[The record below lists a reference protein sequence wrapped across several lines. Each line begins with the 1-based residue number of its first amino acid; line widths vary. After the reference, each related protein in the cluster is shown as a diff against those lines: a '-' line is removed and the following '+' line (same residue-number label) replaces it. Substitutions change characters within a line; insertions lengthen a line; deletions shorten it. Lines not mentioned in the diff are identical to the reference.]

1 MSSAPEP
8 HATVDSQ
15 PLSSCRARGRE
26 HGPNHCGAVLHDL
39 VRGRGCPI
47 RADELRFDGMAEAA
61 VTGLLQGTTIT
72 LDAPVPPLDGQRV
85 HVVISSADET
95 STLSREDQVR
105 LWDEWARKGP
115 QGPIEDDEAP
125 EFP

>member
-1 MSSAPEP
+1 MARCFKAQFGGGVATYAP
-8 HATVDSQ
+8 TNYD
-15 PLSSCRARGRE
+15 
-26 HGPNHCGAVLHDL
+26 
-39 VRGRGCPI
+39 
-47 RADELRFDGMAEAA
+47 FTMAEAA

-85 HVVISSADET
+85 HVVLSSADEP

-105 LWDEWARKGP
+105 LWDEWARNGP
-115 QGPIEDDEAP
+115 QGAIEDDEAP